1 MAAKETKPSS
11 ESLSIEAA
19 LERIEKLAEEMESDK
34 LSLDALIEKY
44 AEGTKLVRICQE
56 KLDAAEQRIKVITR
70 NAQGPNGLAE
80 FESEPND

>member
-34 LSLDALIEKY
+34 LSLDALIDKY

>member
-1 MAAKETKPSS
+1 MAAKETKPGS

>member
-1 MAAKETKPSS
+1 MAAKETKPSK
-11 ESLSIEAA
+11 EELSIEAA

-34 LSLDALIEKY
+34 LSLDALIDKY
-44 AEGTKLVRICQE
+44 EEGTKLVQICQE

-80 FESEPND
+80 FESEPE